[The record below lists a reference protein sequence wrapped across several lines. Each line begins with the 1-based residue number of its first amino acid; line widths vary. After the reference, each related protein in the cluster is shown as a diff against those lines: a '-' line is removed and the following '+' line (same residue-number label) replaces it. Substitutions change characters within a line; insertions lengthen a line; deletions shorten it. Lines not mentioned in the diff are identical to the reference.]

1 MAKQRAENS
10 SLSELPLIEWK
21 EAASVAGEDD
31 EGFLVDL
38 LAGFYEEEFH
48 VIDEIIEV
56 FREYREGKSMDA
68 AEAGKKVQNL
78 AHRLKGAAANIR
90 LMRLTRSA
98 YLLEQK
104 FKTLVEEG
112 KNGEIDKL
120 LKKPPT
126 ELLNFAEEMDTFIDY
141 LRNKVK
147 PYVSLPVEKCPCYIN
162 AALK

>member
-90 LMRLTRSA
+90 LMRLTRVRTHSRSNA
-98 YLLEQK
+98 S
-104 FKTLVEEG
+104 
-112 KNGEIDKL
+112 
-120 LKKPPT
+120 
-126 ELLNFAEEMDTFIDY
+126 DY
-141 LRNKVK
+141 LVT
-147 PYVSLPVEKCPCYIN
+147 VTN
-162 AALK
+162 ASVRRVLTF